1 MRILLSYFAR
11 GGFKY
16 DVLDFTYVLAGR
28 HIEELPE
35 RALATVR
42 MVHGHPIRIALSRS
56 YVTDET
62 SSPEMTQSPRNPM
75 SGSSTS
81 ADSAALYFRLFVSD
95 PIDATL
101 NQIVNAFGAL
111 SPRSGDENRVNQ
123 FLENAAGPDVIA
135 RVLHTSDVF
144 DRGVNEI
151 IQILDH
157 IEVPVRKV
165 QLRLLSTK
173 HALSGALHAT
183 LALSLDN
190 DGDNTEDLVV
200 VPILSR
206 ISRSDILR
214 FFLASGCSHKKT
226 VIRLV
231 ESVTWMG
238 LTFPIDI
245 RLCRIE
251 LQNGQFFQQG
261 FDKLGNPVLY
271 FRNMLRGYW
280 RKDVNSSMAS
290 ILHRFEDSIQT
301 LQNANHEVR
310 FTLVVMMGK
319 PHKPKSK
326 TKPDAPHDD
335 REEENENTEKVS
347 YGDSPPERLS
357 VDADYETAKAG
368 VQFSVH
374 HNPRVDYQEHYH
386 VHSDTEMIRALTK
399 LLLDHY
405 PERLFKAYVVVGHG
419 NTAYTRTAVGGSM
432 RIANYIQP
440 ARTREKIKFLI
451 RYSDLRKYID
461 VDQLPTIAGGT
472 APVTSAA
479 FEYR

>member
-1 MRILLSYFAR
+1 
-11 GGFKY
+11 
-16 DVLDFTYVLAGR
+16 
-28 HIEELPE
+28 
-35 RALATVR
+35 
-42 MVHGHPIRIALSRS
+42 
-56 YVTDET
+56 
-62 SSPEMTQSPRNPM
+62 M
-75 SGSSTS
+75 SNSSTS
-81 ADSAALYFRLFVSD
+81 VDSAALYFRLFVSD

-101 NQIVNAFGAL
+101 NQIVTAFGSL

-123 FLENAAGPDVIA
+123 FLGQAAGPDVIA
-135 RVLHTSDVF
+135 RVMHTSDVF
-144 DRGVNEI
+144 DRAVNEI

-173 HALSGALHAT
+173 HALSGTLHAT

-190 DGDNTEDLVV
+190 DGDSTDDLVI

-280 RKDVNSSMAS
+280 RKDVNSCMAS

-301 LQNANHEVR
+301 LQNANHDVR

-319 PHKPKSK
+319 PHKPKAK
-326 TKPDAPHDD
+326 TRADKRHGDAEAEKDMA
-335 REEENENTEKVS
+335 EEARD
-347 YGDSPPERLS
+347 GGSPPEALS
-357 VDADYETAKAG
+357 VDANDAAG
-368 VQFSVH
+368 DDGDQPSVH

-386 VHSDTEMIRALTK
+386 VHSDKEMIRGLIK

-432 RIANYIQP
+432 MIANYIQP

-451 RYSDLRKYID
+451 RYSDLQKYID
-461 VDQLPTIAGGT
+461 IDQLPTIAGGT
-472 APVTSAA
+472 APVTLAA